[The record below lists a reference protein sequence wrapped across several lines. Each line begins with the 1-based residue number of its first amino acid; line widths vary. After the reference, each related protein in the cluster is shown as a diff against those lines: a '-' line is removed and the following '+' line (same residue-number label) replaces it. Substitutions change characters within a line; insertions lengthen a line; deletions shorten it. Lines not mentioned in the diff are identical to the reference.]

1 MLSVQQLSKR
11 FGGLLAV
18 DGVSFEIKKGEI
30 FGIIGPNGAG
40 KTTLFNL
47 ITGNIPADSGE
58 VRFKEQVI
66 TGKKPH
72 QIAALGIGRTFQMV
86 KPFGG
91 LTVEQNVMMGA
102 LPKHSSFYD
111 AQKAAQR
118 VLELLDLTSYKQEEA
133 RALPVGLKKKLEL
146 ARALATRPTLLFL
159 DEVMGG
165 LNPKEVQD
173 MLKLIKSLQ
182 QDHGITICMIEHVMA
197 AVMALCERI
206 VVLQQGRKL
215 AEGTAKE
222 VTSDPVVI
230 EAYLGGDYH
239 HAGTE

>member
-1 MLSVQQLSKR
+1 MLTVQNLSKR

-18 DGVSFEIKKGEI
+18 DDISFEIQKGEI

-47 ITGNIPADSGE
+47 ITGNIPSDKGQ
-58 VRFKEQVI
+58 VRFQDHVI

-72 QIAALGIGRTFQMV
+72 QIASLGIGRTFQMV

-102 LPKHSSFYD
+102 LPRHKLFAD
-111 AQKAAQR
+111 AQKAANEVIDR
-118 VLELLDLTSYKQEEA
+118 LGLKPYAREEA

-146 ARALATRPTLLFL
+146 ARALATQPSLLFL

-165 LNPKEVQD
+165 LNPTEVQE
-173 MLKLIKSLQ
+173 MMALIRSLNRDQ
-182 QDHGITICMIEHVMA
+182 GITICMIEHVMA
-197 AVMALCERI
+197 AVVALCERI

-215 AEGTAKE
+215 AEGTASE
-222 VTSDPVVI
+222 VTGNPEVI
-230 EAYLGGDYH
+230 KAYLGGDVA
-239 HAGTE
+239 HAGA

>member
-1 MLSVQQLSKR
+1 MLSVRNLTKR

-18 DGVSFEIKKGEI
+18 DDVSFEIQKGEI

-47 ITGNIPADSGE
+47 ITGNIPADAGE
-58 VRFKEQVI
+58 VRFLDQVI
-66 TGKKPH
+66 TGKKTY
-72 QIAALGIGRTFQMV
+72 QIAALGIGRTFQAV

-102 LPKHSSFYD
+102 LPKHSSFRE
-111 AQKAAQR
+111 AKQSAHEVIER
-118 VLELLDLTSYKQEEA
+118 LGLTPYRYEEA
-133 RALPVGLKKKLEL
+133 RTLPIGLKKKLEL

-173 MLKLIKSLQ
+173 MLELIRSLNKEQ
-182 QDHGITICMIEHVMA
+182 GITICMIEHVMA
-197 AVMALCERI
+197 AVVALCERI

-215 AEGTAKE
+215 AEGTVEE
-222 VTSDPVVI
+222 VTRNPAVI
-230 EAYLGGDYH
+230 EAYLGGDSAH
-239 HAGTE
+239 VGT

>member
-1 MLSVQQLSKR
+1 MLSVKNLTKR

-18 DGVSFEIKKGEI
+18 DNVSFEIEKGEI

-47 ITGNIPADSGE
+47 ITGNIPADAGE
-58 VRFKEQVI
+58 VRFLGQVI
-66 TGKKPH
+66 SGKKTH
-72 QIAALGIGRTFQMV
+72 QIAALGIGRTFQVV

-102 LPKHSSFYD
+102 LPKHSSF
-111 AQKAAQR
+111 
-118 VLELLDLTSYKQEEA
+118 LEAKKSAHEVIERLGLTPYLYEEA
-133 RALPVGLKKKLEL
+133 RTLPVGLKKKLEL

-173 MLKLIKSLQ
+173 MLELIRNLNKEQ
-182 QDHGITICMIEHVMA
+182 GITICMIEHVMA
-197 AVMALCERI
+197 AVVTLCERV

-215 AEGTAKE
+215 AEGTVKE
-222 VTSDPVVI
+222 VTRNPAVI
-230 EAYLGGDYH
+230 EAYLGGDFVH
-239 HAGTE
+239 VGT